1 MAEPKNAPRNDAP
14 KVDAAARPDPTPST
28 ELATAHAR
36 IAELE
41 RELDASR
48 RAHQGELDAAS
59 SVLQSAHRELD
70 EARARIAQLE
80 RLLDDATR
88 APGNPAARGRVVT
101 LRALRGLR
109 FTLRGTP
116 TRLAAGR
123 TVETTPE
130 DLTDDGLVEGE
141 DFEVIAR

>member
-1 MAEPKNAPRNDAP
+1 MADPKNASKNTPAP
-14 KVDAAARPDPTPST
+14 PVEPVTARPDAQPS
-28 ELATAHAR
+28 ELDAARTR

-48 RAHQGELDAAS
+48 RVHQEELDAAS
-59 SVLQSAHRELD
+59 RVLQSAHRELD
-70 EARARIAQLE
+70 TARARIAALE
-80 RLLDDATR
+80 AEAAAR
-88 APGNPAARGRVVT
+88 APGNPAARGQVVT

-109 FTLRGTP
+109 FSLRGTP
-116 TRLAAGR
+116 TRLGAGR
-123 TVETTPE
+123 TLDAAPE